1 MHITTTAQKK
11 MQKPHVIESIP
22 IEVAIRMER
31 TRLQDLEFE
40 TDTKPNDS
48 LLRYMENERARG
60 VKEWVT
66 NL

>member
-1 MHITTTAQKK
+1 MC
-11 MQKPHVIESIP
+11 KPHVIESIP
-22 IEVAIRMER
+22 IEVAIRRER

-60 VKEWVT
+60 VKEWVI

>member
-1 MHITTTAQKK
+1 MYIKSEPIYPVET
-11 MQKPHVIESIP
+11 ISID
-22 IEVAIRMER
+22 VAIRLER

-40 TDTKPNDS
+40 TDETPNDS
-48 LLRYMENERARG
+48 LLKYMEAERSRG